1 MNLWKLRLSMFGTL
15 ALIFGLSTIFMVAIL
30 LATGTFNIFTLPI
43 FIVGFNLAQWLVAPY
58 IIDAVYRVKEVSK
71 PQEPRLYETVE
82 RLSSKSGIKMPRIMI
97 ADIPIPNAF
106 AYGSPIAGSR
116 VAVTR
121 GLLNKLE
128 YEEVEAVV
136 GHELGHLRHRD
147 AQVMMLASLL
157 PAIFYYI
164 GYSFLYTSR
173 QRDEERGSMLA
184 AIGAG
189 SILLYW
195 VLSFL
200 VLGLS
205 RLREYYADRHG
216 AETVDDGARKLSE
229 ALAKI
234 SVSTGR
240 MRIQRNAS
248 GFSSFKTLF
257 ISDPE
262 KSGDNAVQMMSTG
275 MIESDQMLV
284 NEILSRGV
292 TPLDRFL
299 ELFSTHPST
308 VERLRAL
315 QELE

>member
-1 MNLWKLRLSMFGTL
+1 LNLWKLRLSMFGTL

-205 RLREYYADRHG
+205 RLREYYADRYG

>member
-15 ALIFGLSTIFMVAIL
+15 ALIFGLSTGFLMVVL
-30 LATGTFNIFTLPI
+30 LVTGTFNVFTLPI
-43 FIVGFNLAQWLVAPY
+43 FVVGFNIVQWLIAPY
-58 IIDAVYRVKEVSK
+58 IIDAIYRVKEASRS
-71 PQEPRLYETVE
+71 EESNLYNTVE
-82 RLSSKSGIKMPRIMI
+82 RLSSRSGIKMPRIMI

-106 AYGSPIAGSR
+106 AYGSPLAGNR
-116 VAVTR
+116 VAVTK
-121 GLLNKLE
+121 GLLSKLE
-128 YEEVEAVV
+128 DEEVEAVV
-136 GHELGHLRHRD
+136 GHELGHLKHRD
-147 AQVMMLASLL
+147 AQIMMLASLL

-164 GYSFLYTSR
+164 GYSFLYAQR
-173 QRDEERGSMLA
+173 GRDEERGSLLVAM
-184 AIGAG
+184 GTG

-195 VLSFL
+195 ALSFL

-205 RLREYYADRHG
+205 RLREYYADRHS

-234 SVSTGR
+234 AVSTGMMTLR
-240 MRIQRNAS
+240 RNAS

-262 KSGDNAVQMMSTG
+262 ASRNDAEQIMRTG
-275 MIESDQMLV
+275 MVESDQMLV
-284 NEILSRGV
+284 RELLSRGV

-308 VERLRAL
+308 VKRLEAL
-315 QELE
+315 RELE